1 MCRRSCEMVA
11 NCRGGAV
18 RRAAP
23 GLPSSARVSNRAV
36 RFAEETMMRAF
47 IFPGQGS
54 QAVGMGG
61 ALADASPVARAVFE
75 EVDEALGQNLFRLM
89 REGPADDLTLTENA
103 QPAIMANAIATLRV
117 FEKEGGIRL
126 ADKADFVAGHSLGEY
141 TALCAA
147 GAIDLATT
155 ARLLKLRGRAMQ
167 AAVPVGEGAVGG
179 SEERR
184 GGDRGG
190 REG

>member
-1 MCRRSCEMVA
+1 MVA

-103 QPAIMANAIATLRV
+103 QPAIMANAIATDR
-117 FEKEGGIRL
+117 KSPRL
-126 ADKADFVAGHSLGEY
+126 HSSPNAQLV
-141 TALCAA
+141 
-147 GAIDLATT
+147 
-155 ARLLKLRGRAMQ
+155 RSLLLENKNHKQ
-167 AAVPVGEGAVGG
+167 QN
-179 SEERR
+179 
-184 GGDRGG
+184 
-190 REG
+190 

>member
-1 MCRRSCEMVA
+1 MVA

-103 QPAIMANAIATLRV
+103 QPR
-117 FEKEGGIRL
+117 
-126 ADKADFVAGHSLGEY
+126 
-141 TALCAA
+141 
-147 GAIDLATT
+147 
-155 ARLLKLRGRAMQ
+155 
-167 AAVPVGEGAVGG
+167 
-179 SEERR
+179 SEEHTSELQSLMRISYAVFCLKQKTPQHQS
-184 GGDRGG
+184 
-190 REG
+190 